1 MTKLLPINT
10 EKSSITMSSREIA
23 QLCEKQHAH
32 VMRDIRNML
41 DELYPNMDSLDFKG
55 IFIVKNPETGLTSE
69 IRLPKRETMILVSGY
84 RIELRAKIIDRLNE
98 LENQQKNTALLPN
111 FNDPVAAA
119 RAWADAKESEQLA
132 LVREHQA
139 LLESK
144 QKSEQIESMES
155 YFRNGISPF
164 EFVKGLNGVNSLK
177 VGEFLLGKNWLY
189 QDGKAKRV
197 KAYAR
202 DQYLT
207 EETTEIAQHGK
218 EPFIAYKPV
227 LLKKGAAKLYEWYV
241 KGNLPMK
248 ATWNGEFT
256 QDKAVGL

>member
-1 MTKLLPINT
+1 MCQYEVNSQNNQRYPIYYLD
-10 EKSSITMSSREIA
+10 KSAT
-23 QLCEKQHAH
+23 
-32 VMRDIRNML
+32 
-41 DELYPNMDSLDFKG
+41 
-55 IFIVKNPETGLTSE
+55 LTV
-69 IRLPKRETMILVSGY
+69 ISGY
-84 RIELRAKIIDRLNE
+84 NVILRKRIIDRWLE
-98 LENQQKNTALLPN
+98 LENQQQSTALSLSQGISV
-111 FNDPVAAA
+111 NDSSGG
-119 RAWADAKESEQLA
+119 RGKERLQL
-132 LVREHQA
+132 EN
-139 LLESK
+139 K
-144 QKSEQIESMES
+144 QQSTHIASMES

-189 QDGKAKRV
+189 QDGNRKRV

>member
-1 MTKLLPINT
+1 MNGLSMISEQNA
-10 EKSSITMSSREIA
+10 SIKMSSREIA
-23 QLCEKQHAH
+23 ELVEARHDSVKRTVERLQDKGLIQLTPLVE
-32 VMRDIRNML
+32 
-41 DELYPNMDSLDFKG
+41 
-55 IFIVKNPETGLTSE
+55 VKNHLGQSVLEYQLIKRDTYVVVAQLSPEFTA
-69 IRLPKRETMILVSGY
+69 RLV
-84 RIELRAKIIDRLNE
+84 DRWQE
-98 LENQQKNTALLPN
+98 LENQQKNTALLPD

-119 RAWADAKESEQLA
+119 RAWADAKESEQ
-132 LVREHQA
+132 QA

-144 QKSEQIESMES
+144 QKSEQIASMES

-177 VGEFLLGKNWLY
+177 VGEFLIGKNWLY
-189 QDGKAKRV
+189 QDNKTKRV

-207 EETTEIAQHGK
+207 EETTEISQHGK
-218 EPFIAYKPV
+218 EPFIVYKPV

-248 ATWNGEFT
+248 ANWNGEFT